1 VGSRLLLTNLFNCVQ
16 PLIRFEIA
24 DMVSLDPEPC
34 PCGRALMRL
43 RSLEGRAED
52 VLHLRGVAI
61 HPLQFAIVTA
71 DPDVREF
78 QVVQQGDSLLLR
90 VALRDGAAGAPERL
104 GSRLGARLSELGVP
118 EPSVRVERVDSLK
131 RTPGGKLKLVVA
143 NS

>member
-1 VGSRLLLTNLFNCVQ
+1 
-16 PLIRFEIA
+16 
-24 DMVSLDPEPC
+24 
-34 PCGRALMRL
+34 MRL

-118 EPSVRVERVDSLK
+118 EPIGRGSSAWTRSSGRPAASSE
-131 RTPGGKLKLVVA
+131 LVVA
-143 NS
+143 SR

>member
-1 VGSRLLLTNLFNCVQ
+1 MSALGNTAFVGYPVV
-16 PLIRFEIA
+16 E
-24 DMVSLDPEPC
+24 
-34 PCGRALMRL
+34 ALY
-43 RSLEGRAED
+43 G
-52 VLHLRGVAI
+52 HTG
-61 HPLQFAIVTA
+61 LQFAIVTA

-118 EPSVRVERVDSLK
+118 EPSVRVERVDALE

-143 NS
+143 SP